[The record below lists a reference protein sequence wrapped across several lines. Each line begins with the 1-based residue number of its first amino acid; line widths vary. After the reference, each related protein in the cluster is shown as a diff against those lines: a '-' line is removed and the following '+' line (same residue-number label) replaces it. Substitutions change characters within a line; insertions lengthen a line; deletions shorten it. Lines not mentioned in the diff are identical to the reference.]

1 MSDVDE
7 PDFYIWQDR
16 DIRFDTPPSELLLRR
31 GEILVDA
38 INSVED
44 TKGNNGDRGQ
54 LTVTNMRLMWRSHK
68 TSRTN
73 VTIGYACVSSVKIKT
88 ASSRLRGSTQA
99 LYLMTKFNGSSFE
112 FIFTSLVKASPRL
125 FVTVQALHRAYE
137 TTTLYRDLKLRG
149 AIIRNK
155 ELNMLPQEELFT
167 RVPGVW
173 NLSNE
178 QGNLGTF
185 FITNVRVVWHANLA
199 ENFNVSMPYIQ
210 IKHIRVRD
218 SKFGAALVVETS
230 KRSGKR
236 RPRATLHV

>member
-1 MSDVDE
+1 
-7 PDFYIWQDR
+7 
-16 DIRFDTPPSELLLRR
+16 
-31 GEILVDA
+31 
-38 INSVED
+38 
-44 TKGNNGDRGQ
+44 
-54 LTVTNMRLMWRSHK
+54 
-68 TSRTN
+68 
-73 VTIGYACVSSVKIKT
+73 
-88 ASSRLRGSTQA
+88 
-99 LYLMTKFNGSSFE
+99 MTKFNGSSFE

-185 FITNVRVVWHANLA
+185 FITNVRVVWHANLQKTSMSRCLTCRSSIFVCA
-199 ENFNVSMPYIQ
+199 TPNLAPLSSWRRVRGRVSEDHVRRYTFETFWITTLIRFFSCLVPAPGYASVQTDKIMSYVSMLE
-210 IKHIRVRD
+210 R
-218 SKFGAALVVETS
+218 
-230 KRSGKR
+230 
-236 RPRATLHV
+236 